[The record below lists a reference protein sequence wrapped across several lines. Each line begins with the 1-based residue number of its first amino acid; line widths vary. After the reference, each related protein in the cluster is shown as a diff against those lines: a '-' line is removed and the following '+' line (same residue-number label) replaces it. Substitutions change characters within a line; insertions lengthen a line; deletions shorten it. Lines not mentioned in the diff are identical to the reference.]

1 MSDPEDP
8 LTPALREVWLRR
20 RRSMRSA
27 GLGLVIWTILVT
39 VFVIL
44 TAYGTI
50 ELPTLFRVAFV
61 PLYFLPVLFYG
72 LFGLINQRCP
82 RCAKSQSRVRN
93 PRFCYNCG
101 LRLRE

>member
-1 MSDPEDP
+1 
-8 LTPALREVWLRR
+8 
-20 RRSMRSA
+20 
-27 GLGLVIWTILVT
+27 
-39 VFVIL
+39 
-44 TAYGTI
+44 
-50 ELPTLFRVAFV
+50 
-61 PLYFLPVLFYG
+61 VLFYG